1 MKPRFCG
8 EAWERG
14 DGVSATG
21 LVVATWQEARIRP
34 GSLVLAFWYLFIVV
48 VFEYFSLSH
57 LGPGFSSWISKLTST
72 GTVPALHGDL
82 ALKLALV
89 YLTFILI
96 VFPFSVGGLG
106 GGVAAGLAGKDTL
119 ASLFAFFRHAV
130 ASFWTSLGLV
140 ASALVASAILYLAV
154 VLVLNLGSFDLVF
167 SVIVRLLALFIL
179 LCTDT
184 PEMWTPATACFV
196 QESLKATHASAIDLT
211 GGCAGFLQT
220 LELAD
225 ALARQQKTVM
235 VIGTELLSRSMDW
248 SDRNTAVL
256 FGDGAGAVIVSPG
269 RNVGIQLTHSR
280 TFSDGSQADILQ
292 KPYGGTRN
300 PIPPEIVASGGHHRI
315 HMEGKKVFRQAVY
328 RMANAAHQVLQD
340 TNTSPEDID
349 WVVPHQANQRIL
361 DAVAGELHLPTSKV
375 FSHVR
380 HYANTGSASV
390 ILALADMILKGL
402 LQPNQ
407 RLVSVAFGDGFSWGS
422 ALWDVASLPP
432 AEFLGRDM

>member
-179 LCTDT
+179 LFWLATLFY
-184 PEMWTPATACFV
+184 WT
-196 QESLKATHASAIDLT
+196 
-211 GGCAGFLQT
+211 
-220 LELAD
+220 
-225 ALARQQKTVM
+225 
-235 VIGTELLSRSMDW
+235 
-248 SDRNTAVL
+248 
-256 FGDGAGAVIVSPG
+256 GAVFLGAEPVLYGLWHAVRWVVRKVWFAFRTTALVVAILIAAAIVFAFLS
-269 RNVGIQLTHSR
+269 QLP
-280 TFSDGSQADILQ
+280 FIGSI
-292 KPYGGTRN
+292 
-300 PIPPEIVASGGHHRI
+300 ISMVASG
-315 HMEGKKVFRQAVY
+315 AV
-328 RMANAAHQVLQD
+328 
-340 TNTSPEDID
+340 
-349 WVVPHQANQRIL
+349 
-361 DAVAGELHLPTSKV
+361 
-375 FSHVR
+375 
-380 HYANTGSASV
+380 
-390 ILALADMILKGL
+390 LALMATFAMVLYRSQLAMG
-402 LQPNQ
+402 
-407 RLVSVAFGDGFSWGS
+407 
-422 ALWDVASLPP
+422 
-432 AEFLGRDM
+432 